1 VRWALQQSTPT
12 ILMCVPRAT
21 PICLSTRKQLLLSGG
36 AVDATGPSLVDGT
49 LGPLFDGFCSGKWIL
64 HC

>member
-1 VRWALQQSTPT
+1 MSIAV
-12 ILMCVPRAT
+12 
-21 PICLSTRKQLLLSGG
+21 LLLKDRQALNVDKLPKIFPMPTNAGG